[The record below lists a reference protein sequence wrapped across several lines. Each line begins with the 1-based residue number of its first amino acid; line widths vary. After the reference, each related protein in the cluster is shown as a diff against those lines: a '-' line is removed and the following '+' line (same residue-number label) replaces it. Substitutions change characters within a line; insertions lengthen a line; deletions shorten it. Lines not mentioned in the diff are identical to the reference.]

1 MAARTYIGIGSVGDI
16 VKEIQRALSGA
27 GFDTKG
33 IDGWFGQNTVSALRS
48 FQQSRQLP
56 LTGAVDEPSW
66 RQLLQRPVPSVFER
80 SLQLTA
86 AFEGHGFGLAVGN
99 FDDALMTWGIIG
111 FTLASG
117 EIPQI
122 VNAIN
127 LNHPELLRQAFQ
139 DSAQEL
145 FDLMNESPEQQTLW
159 ADQHTLGDGS
169 LVQPWR
175 QMFAVFGSFPEV
187 QEEQMKH
194 VVSDYLEPA
203 IQTARKLNLGTEL
216 GLALCFDISVQ
227 NGGIKR
233 AAMTQIQQDSV
244 AGIAESELLSL
255 IANAVADNSRAK
267 FREDVRRRK
276 LTIARGQGT
285 VHGHSYV
292 LENWGLSGSFSAAE
306 LQAAAANAAD

>member
-1 MAARTYIGIGSVGDI
+1 MAARTYFGIGSVGDI
-16 VKEIQRALSGA
+16 VKGIQRALTGA
-27 GFDTKG
+27 GFDTQG
-33 IDGWFGQNTVSALRS
+33 VDGWFGKNTAAALGS
-48 FQQSRQLP
+48 FQQSSRLP
-56 LTGAVDEPSW
+56 VTGSVDDQSW
-66 RQLLQRPVPSVFER
+66 QQLLHRPVPSVFER

-86 AFEGHGFGLAVGN
+86 AFEGHGFELAVGN
-99 FDDALMTWGIIG
+99 FDDALLTWGIIG

-127 LNHPELLRQAFQ
+127 LSHPELVRQAFQ
-139 DSAQEL
+139 DSTNEL
-145 FDLMNESPEQQTLW
+145 LGLINESPEQQTIW
-159 ADQHTLGDGS
+159 ADQHTLTDGN

-187 QEEQMKH
+187 QEEQLKH

-203 IQTARKLNLGTEL
+203 ILTARKLNLDTEL

-233 AAMTQIQQDSV
+233 AAMVQIKQDSV
-244 AGIAESELLSL
+244 PGMSEPELMVL

-267 FREDVRRRK
+267 FREDVRQRK
-276 LTIARGQGT
+276 LTIASGQGT
-285 VHGHSYV
+285 VHGHGYV
-292 LENWGLSGSFSAAE
+292 LENWGLSGSFLAPE
-306 LQAAAANAAD
+306 LQASANAAD